1 MREPRQLWSDLGAKR
16 FFGVQLL
23 FAGTLS
29 KFVLATVLWS
39 FWLVPFGI
47 YHPLEALLSPVGFWV
62 LAGIFFASE
71 LVNLLVA
78 AAALRSAGQ
87 SWLIKWA
94 LTLQLYFPLAAVAA
108 YKGLMELAWKPY
120 YWERTTHGVL
130 LPDATPSP
138 SHPASDG

>member
-1 MREPRQLWSDLGAKR
+1 MPSPTPCICASHDSSGLIWGAKR

-29 KFVLATVLWS
+29 QFVLATVLWS
-39 FWLVPFGI
+39 FWLVPFSI

-78 AAALRSAGQ
+78 AAVLRSAGQ

-94 LTLQLYFPLAAVAA
+94 LTL
-108 YKGLMELAWKPY
+108 
-120 YWERTTHGVL
+120 
-130 LPDATPSP
+130 
-138 SHPASDG
+138 

>member
-1 MREPRQLWSDLGAKR
+1 MREPRQLWSDLGGKTVLWCAAFVCRNAFAIR
-16 FFGVQLL
+16 FGP
-23 FAGTLS
+23 
-29 KFVLATVLWS
+29 VLWS

-94 LTLQLYFPLAAVAA
+94 LTL
-108 YKGLMELAWKPY
+108 
-120 YWERTTHGVL
+120 
-130 LPDATPSP
+130 
-138 SHPASDG
+138 